1 MANRPRESAS
11 ARAGRLYDEFA
22 AGLYRYSVMLLADA
36 GAAEDAIQQVFVALL
51 RHTGA
56 IDNEAHYLRRAVRN
70 ECYSM
75 LRGRTRRA
83 EETLT
88 RPLLE
93 PATTADVDPAEQLAL
108 EGAIR
113 QLPPEQREVVHLH
126 VFEGWTFQEV
136 ADTCGES
143 INTIASRYRYALARL
158 RETLGRGD

>member
-11 ARAGRLYDEFA
+11 ARAGRLYDKFA
-22 AGLYRYSVMLLADA
+22 AGLYRYAVMVLADA
-36 GAAEDAIQQVFVALL
+36 GAAEDAIQQVFAALL
-51 RHTGA
+51 RNTA
-56 IDNEAHYLRRAVRN
+56 VIDNEAHYLRRAVRN

-75 LRGRTRRA
+75 LRARVRRP
-83 EETLT
+83 EETAA

-93 PATTADVDPAEQLAL
+93 LVASERVDHAERLAL

-158 RETLGRGD
+158 RETLAPR

>member
-1 MANRPRESAS
+1 MRRP
-11 ARAGRLYDEFA
+11 
-22 AGLYRYSVMLLADA
+22 
-36 GAAEDAIQQVFVALL
+36 
-51 RHTGA
+51 
-56 IDNEAHYLRRAVRN
+56 
-70 ECYSM
+70 
-75 LRGRTRRA
+75 
-83 EETLT
+83 EETAA

-93 PATTADVDPAEQLAL
+93 LVASERVDHAERLAL

-158 RETLGRGD
+158 RETLAPR